1 MNIGG
6 RIRKKRKEKNLTQSE
21 LGKLVNVSSQVI
33 SNWERGYTGLSHD
46 DIAKLATALDVST
59 DFLLGNDSKEKLP
72 ELTPKDERDIA
83 KDLEKI
89 LSSLDNPNEGY
100 SYFDGQSIDDLD
112 EEDREL
118 LKAALETCM
127 KIAKQ
132 IAKKNIHQRNTEKT
146 IINEENY
153 EVNSWKNH
161 KAAKNT

>member
-1 MNIGG
+1 MNIGD
-6 RIRKKRKEKNLTQSE
+6 RIRKKRKERNLTQSE

-46 DIAKLATALDVST
+46 DIAKLAIALDVST

-100 SYFDGQSIDDLD
+100 SHFDGQSIDDLD

-118 LKAALETCM
+118 LKAALETSM

-132 IAKKNIHQRNTEKT
+132 IAKKKYTPKKYR
-146 IINEENY
+146 
-153 EVNSWKNH
+153 KNDD
-161 KAAKNT
+161 

>member
-1 MNIGG
+1 MNIGD
-6 RIRKKRKEKNLTQSE
+6 RIRKKRKERNLTQSE

-46 DIAKLATALDVST
+46 DIAKLAIALDVST

-89 LSSLDNPNEGY
+89 LSSLDNPNKGY
-100 SYFDGQSIDDLD
+100 SHFDGQSIDDLD

-118 LKAALETCM
+118 LKAALETSM

-132 IAKKNIHQRNTEKT
+132 IAKKKYTPKKYR
-146 IINEENY
+146 
-153 EVNSWKNH
+153 KNDD
-161 KAAKNT
+161 

>member
-6 RIRKKRKEKNLTQSE
+6 RIKKKRKEKNLTQSE

-153 EVNSWKNH
+153 EVNS
-161 KAAKNT
+161 

>member
-1 MNIGG
+1 MNIGD
-6 RIRKKRKEKNLTQSE
+6 RIRKKRKERNLTQSE

-46 DIAKLATALDVST
+46 DIAKLAIALDVST

-72 ELTPKDERDIA
+72 ELTPKEERDIA

-100 SYFDGQSIDDLD
+100 SHFDGQSIDDLD

-118 LKAALETCM
+118 LKAALETSM

-132 IAKKNIHQRNTEKT
+132 IAKKKYTPKKYR
-146 IINEENY
+146 
-153 EVNSWKNH
+153 KNDD
-161 KAAKNT
+161 

>member
-153 EVNSWKNH
+153 EVNS
-161 KAAKNT
+161 

>member
-1 MNIGG
+1 MNIGD

-46 DIAKLATALDVST
+46 DIAKLAIALDVST
-59 DFLLGNDSKEKLP
+59 DFLLGNDSKDKLP

-89 LSSLDNPNEGY
+89 ISSLDNPNDGY
-100 SYFDGQSIDDLD
+100 SHFDGQSIDDLD

-118 LKAALETCM
+118 LKAALETSM

-132 IAKKNIHQRNTEKT
+132 IAKKKYTPKKYR
-146 IINEENY
+146 
-153 EVNSWKNH
+153 KND
-161 KAAKNT
+161 N

>member
-1 MNIGG
+1 MYIGG

-153 EVNSWKNH
+153 EVNS
-161 KAAKNT
+161 

>member
-1 MNIGG
+1 MNIGD

-46 DIAKLATALDVST
+46 DIAKLAIALDVST
-59 DFLLGNDSKEKLP
+59 DFLLGNDSKNNLP
-72 ELTPKDERDIA
+72 KLTPKDERDIA

-89 LSSLDNPNEGY
+89 ISSLDNPNEGY
-100 SYFDGQSIDDLD
+100 SHFDGQSIDDLD

-118 LKAALETCM
+118 LKAALETSM

-132 IAKKNIHQRNTEKT
+132 IAKKKYTPKKYR
-146 IINEENY
+146 
-153 EVNSWKNH
+153 KND
-161 KAAKNT
+161 N